1 MNKPNIPKPFL
12 RDWPEDETD
21 VDLSILGPDDGP
33 ELTPELAAQARH
45 ISEIPEEAEFWESIR
60 KGGRPALPERD
71 RKRRVTIMLDPDVIE
86 HFKAEGRGWQTR
98 VNAAL
103 RKAAGL

>member
-1 MNKPNIPKPFL
+1 VNKRDTPPPFL
-12 RDWPEDETD
+12 RDWADEEPD
-21 VDLSILGPDDGP
+21 VDLSNLGPDDAP
-33 ELTPELAAQARH
+33 ELTDERAATLRPLH
-45 ISEIPEEAEFWESIR
+45 DVDPDLAEFIR
-60 KGGRPALPERD
+60 KGGRPQLPERY

-86 HFKAEGRGWQTR
+86 HFKADGKGWQTR

>member
-1 MNKPNIPKPFL
+1 MNKQRIIPAPDEDDFEL
-12 RDWPEDETD
+12 PELEE
-21 VDLSILGPDDGP
+21 DDAP
-33 ELTPELAAQARH
+33 ELTPELAAKLRP
-45 ISEIPEEAEFWESIR
+45 IDEIPEEAEFLAFLR
-60 KGGRPALPERD
+60 KGGRPRLPDEL

-103 RKAAGL
+103 RKAAGLEPD

>member
-1 MNKPNIPKPFL
+1 MNKPTTPLPFL
-12 RDWPEDETD
+12 RDWPEDEAD
-21 VDLSILGPDDGP
+21 VDLSNLGPDDAP
-33 ELTPELAAQARH
+33 ELTSDLAATLRPLA
-45 ISEIPEEAEFWESIR
+45 EVDPEFAGLVR
-60 KGGRPALPERD
+60 KGGRPQLPERY

-86 HFKAEGRGWQTR
+86 HFKAEGKGWQTR